1 MFIDFTKHSWRFGG
15 LIGSFL
21 LHSPIPIA
29 GQEKYYQQKPISAP
43 CCIINLI
50 ILTFGA
56 PPPPPILLYTF
67 CHRCSKYNSSTISI
81 HVCLP
86 DTAPLLNQKIQQ
98 YDVDLIQVG
107 MKNIYVTEHGK
118 YFNLHIM
125 VPLYHN

>member
-1 MFIDFTKHSWRFGG
+1 MFIDFKKHSWGSGG

-43 CCIINLI
+43 CCIMNLI
-50 ILTFGA
+50 ILTS
-56 PPPPPILLYTF
+56 PPPLPRILLYTF
-67 CHRCSKYNSSTISI
+67 CHLCSEYNSSPISI

-86 DTAPLLNQKIQQ
+86 DTALLLYQKIQQ

-107 MKNIYVTEHGK
+107 MKNIYVTQHGK